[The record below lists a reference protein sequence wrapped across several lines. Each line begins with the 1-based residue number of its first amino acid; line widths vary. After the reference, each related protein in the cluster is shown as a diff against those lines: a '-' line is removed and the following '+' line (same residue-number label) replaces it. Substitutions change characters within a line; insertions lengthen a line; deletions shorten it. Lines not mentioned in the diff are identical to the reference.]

1 MQWTG
6 LLRINHQLI
15 GKGVDSHQH
24 QDSEMGISENAVASR
39 ITRYKHREGI
49 SKDQINVLTPVMN
62 RKERNDVPLLD
73 CAEWDCT
80 SSYWAKWH
88 GYRFIS
94 LQQLVECIL
103 KR

>member
-24 QDSEMGISENAVASR
+24 HDSEMEIDENVVASR
-39 ITRYKHREGI
+39 ITLHKHREGI
-49 SKDQINVLTPVMN
+49 SKDQINVLTAMMN
-62 RKERNDVPLLD
+62 RKEKNDAPLLH

-80 SSYWAKWH
+80 SSCWAKRH
-88 GYRFIS
+88 EYRFTS
-94 LQQLVECIL
+94 LQ
-103 KR
+103 